1 MPDKRDTVTIFR
13 ERLTELIARS
23 GQSHAA
29 FAADAGL
36 DRSTLSQLLAPALV
50 RLPRAETV
58 ARIAARNHVSV
69 DWLLGLSQRDSI
81 STDIVS
87 HIQIEVGAR
96 SHADERLR
104 RWHEEAAGYKIRY
117 VPASLPDLL
126 KTEAVIDYE
135 FRNWTRTSPQ
145 VRLEE
150 AAQKLAYSRKPET
163 DIEVCSSYQGLE
175 GFARGEGVWQSLEP
189 EHRREQLERMR
200 ELIDELYPTF
210 RWFLYDGRQNYSA
223 AYTIFGPL
231 RAAVYVGDMYFV
243 FNSTEHIRALTR
255 HFDSLIREAVV
266 QPHECG
272 GFVSRLLDG
281 LA

>member
-29 FAADAGL
+29 FAAHPGL
-36 DRSTLSQLLAPALV
+36 VQSTLAQLLAPALV
-50 RLPRAETV
+50 RLPRAESV
-58 ARIAARNHVSV
+58 ARIAARIHVSV
-69 DWLLGLSQRDSI
+69 DWRLGLSQRDSI
-81 STDIVS
+81 STNIVS
-87 HIQIEVGAR
+87 PIQIEVGAR